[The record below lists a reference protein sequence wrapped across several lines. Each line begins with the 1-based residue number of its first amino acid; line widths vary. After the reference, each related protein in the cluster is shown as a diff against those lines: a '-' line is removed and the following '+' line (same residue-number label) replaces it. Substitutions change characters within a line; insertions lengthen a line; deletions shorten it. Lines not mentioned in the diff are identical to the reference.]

1 MPGIELS
8 HADTLVFGRTAADFR
23 EFCVDDRSSPSVV
36 DVFDFDPSTP
46 MSPMFLFPF
55 RIISHDHALFASGI
69 SLSLSTTLCVRL
81 NS

>member
-23 EFCVDDRSSPSVV
+23 EFCVDDRSSLSVV

-46 MSPMFLFPF
+46 MSPMFLVSVS
-55 RIISHDHALFASGI
+55 RHFA
-69 SLSLSTTLCVRL
+69 
-81 NS
+81 